1 MVGWSEL
8 TERRSKTVPLVNVRL
23 IEGVFTPE
31 QKRQMIHQL
40 TETMVEIEGEN
51 LRPVTWVIVEEVKS
65 GDWGVGGNGLTAADV
80 HALQSQTP
88 AAVAG

>member
-1 MVGWSEL
+1 M
-8 TERRSKTVPLVNVRL
+8 PLVSVRL
-23 IEGVFTPE
+23 IEGVFTPD
-31 QKRQMIHQL
+31 QKREMIHKL

-65 GDWGVGGNGLTAADV
+65 GDWGIGGNGLTAADV
-80 HALQSQTP
+80 HALQDSAP